1 LLVVVDDIN
10 LQDSITMIEED
21 EQQQP
26 MLASPA
32 PAVSSFTSTR
42 PAQGSV
48 YNTLLSTTSISQ
60 QHDHGDMMAMGSS
73 SARLLTTSE
82 LLRSKEIPWEIYQ
95 TARLISDRDLQLLR
109 RYDKKDAQHRK
120 MLLSEGG
127 ARYVRAMMS
136 VLQNVTKE
144 ETVQY
149 VLAMVDDIL
158 DGDSSRARFFFEVE
172 SLSGEDDG
180 SARERVGSVYNI
192 FLRLLQRDDWYTQA
206 KAAFALSMML
216 SHRPHMEDLNDQV
229 MPDGRL
235 VDGCSDDVAKT
246 MASFIDW
253 CLSQLRRPSHP
264 QDGIAVS
271 LHSLSILLREKPA
284 RRMVYKV
291 GGVGLIMSFVGS
303 LNTVSMQ
310 QSVQVQY
317 ESILCVW
324 LLSLYHPNNDQLSTP
339 ALVSSLVDIVR
350 LAHKEKVI
358 RISLMTLKSIL
369 AESGKLALEMTAVE
383 NGLVKTIE
391 NRLEQTWEDPDIPEL
406 LQWLQDRIDAG
417 VLAMSSL
424 ERYRKEIMQGV
435 LVPGPMHESEQF
447 WSENAEKLY
456 TENNASLLKALLKLL
471 DASRD
476 SMTLALACKDISN
489 FVTYFPHGKGIVA
502 DLEGKALVMRL
513 MAHPDAQVQTEALI
527 CVQKLLLSSTTLGYM
542 VQAGD
547 S

>member
-1 LLVVVDDIN
+1 
-10 LQDSITMIEED
+10 MIEED

-32 PAVSSFTSTR
+32 PAVSYSTSTR

-48 YNTLLSTTSISQ
+48 YNTLLSSTTSISQ
-60 QHDHGDMMAMGSS
+60 QQDRGDVMAMGSS

-120 MLLSEGG
+120 MLLAEGG

-235 VDGCSDDVAKT
+235 VDGCNDDVAKT
-246 MASFIDW
+246 MVSFIDW

-284 RRMVYKV
+284 RRVVYKV
-291 GGVGLIMSFVGS
+291 GGVGLVMSFVGS
-303 LNTVSMQ
+303 LNTLSMQ

-406 LQWLQDRIDAG
+406 LEWLQERIDAG

-456 TENNASLLKALLKLL
+456 TEYNASLLKALLKLL

-476 SMTLALACKDISN
+476 PMTLALACKDISN
-489 FVTYFPHGKGIVA
+489 FVTYYPHGKGVVA

-542 VQAGD
+542 VQTGD